1 MKNIKLIQ
9 KILNEKSKKKLT
21 KKASLE
27 EFVWDS
33 MAMISLITL
42 FKEKYKKNINVN
54 KLRSL
59 KTLEDLDNYLKSY
72 LK

>member
-21 KKASLE
+21 KKANLE

>member
-9 KILNEKSKKKLT
+9 KILGEKNKKKLI
-21 KKASLE
+21 KKANLE